1 MLQVARPQPATG
13 EKRDEGE
20 DEAVASGGASET
32 MSKDSCEHEAPTP
45 MTKFVQM
52 ALMAKKWK
60 NRSKE
65 ETTSSRVSYG

>member
-1 MLQVARPQPATG
+1 
-13 EKRDEGE
+13 
-20 DEAVASGGASET
+20 
-32 MSKDSCEHEAPTP
+32 
-45 MTKFVQM
+45 MTKCKYDAHTVDGTEVYASRCCMLPTSFFGCVTLCLVVQM